1 MLLQDLLTRMYKG
14 CFERVYVFSPSCV
27 IDKAWQPVHD
37 MVAKMDYSEDEP
49 PAFYE
54 KWDEEALER
63 ILEMQ
68 TEIVKLAK
76 DKGMKSI
83 PGILVC
89 IDDMA
94 DRPEVLHA
102 SGAGLVNSLFI
113 RYRHSM
119 VSTIVAVQKMKLLS
133 PVCRVNAQSLIVFR
147 LRSQMDLTAVVDELS
162 AIYDKK
168 TLLSLYQKATEE
180 PFSFLYVLLTA
191 KKEGGH
197 VLRALRAPPRP
208 QMTPQSKDERGSA

>member
-1 MLLQDLLTRMYKG
+1 MLLQDLLTRMYKD
-14 CFERVYVFSPSCV
+14 CFERIYVFSPSCI
-27 IDKAWQPVHD
+27 IDKAWQSVHD
-37 MVAKMDYSEDEP
+37 MVDKMDYAEDEP

-54 KWDEEALER
+54 KWDPEALER
-63 ILEMQ
+63 ILETQ

-76 DKGMKSI
+76 DKGMKAIPSI
-83 PGILVC
+83 MVC

-102 SGAGLVNSLFI
+102 SGAGLVNSLLI

-147 LRSQMDLTAVVDELS
+147 LRSQMDLSAVVDELS

-168 TLLSLYQKATEE
+168 TILSLYQRASED
-180 PFSFLYVLLTA
+180 PYSFLYVLLTA
-191 KKEGGH
+191 KTKD
-197 VLRALRAPPRP
+197 
-208 QMTPQSKDERGSA
+208 QMFYERFEHRLVPK